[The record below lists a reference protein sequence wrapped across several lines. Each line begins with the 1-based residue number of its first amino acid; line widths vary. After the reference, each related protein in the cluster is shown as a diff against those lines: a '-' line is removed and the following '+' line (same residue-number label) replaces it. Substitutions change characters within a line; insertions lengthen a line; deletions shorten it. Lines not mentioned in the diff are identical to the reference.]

1 MVPSWIVWRELDRV
15 VRSYGKA
22 DDGNLT
28 DLMLAPLALYLE
40 KVQVDGRT
48 FDCARRAKKANP
60 LLSYLQA
67 RMFRTTGS
75 GNAKLYSE
83 LLKLK

>member
-15 VRSYGKA
+15 IRSYGKA

-40 KVQVDGRT
+40 KVQVD
-48 FDCARRAKKANP
+48 RRISTVPGERKTPIRYFPISRLERSEQLGPTMQSCTAKWRA
-60 LLSYLQA
+60 
-67 RMFRTTGS
+67 
-75 GNAKLYSE
+75 
-83 LLKLK
+83 